1 MITTDFD
8 KRSGLMFILAFG
20 VVSFFADMGYEG
32 MRSSTGPFL
41 ALLGASGTVVG
52 IIAGAGELF
61 GYLLRAV
68 SGRLAEKSR
77 AYWPFTLAGYVL
89 QMAVIPLLGLCGNW
103 QLAAVVIVLERTG
116 KAIRNPTANFMM
128 SRAGEHIGQG
138 WAFGLQEAM
147 DQAGAMAGPLIVA
160 LVLAHHGSYAHAFLW
175 LAIPAVLTLISVF
188 TVAMRFPYA
197 GHIVAPQPHLSFKLP
212 RAYWLYA
219 ASSALVAFGFADY
232 PLIAYHFKQAGL
244 VTDTMIPI
252 LYAVAMAT
260 SGIGALLFG
269 IAFDKRGFA
278 IFPSA
283 ILAAALVTPLAFLG
297 GHDLA
302 IIGAALWGLA
312 LGAQNSILSAG
323 IAKIVPEHSRA
334 RAYGF
339 FSGIFGIAWFA
350 GSALM
355 GALYDKSL
363 YALVGVSFAA
373 EILALMP
380 LLMAIRLRGK

>member
-1 MITTDFD
+1 
-8 KRSGLMFILAFG
+8 
-20 VVSFFADMGYEG
+20 V
-32 MRSSTGPFL
+32 
-41 ALLGASGTVVG
+41 
-52 IIAGAGELF
+52 
-61 GYLLRAV
+61 
-68 SGRLAEKSR
+68 
-77 AYWPFTLAGYVL
+77 

-103 QLAAVVIVLERTG
+103 QMAALVIVLERTG

-160 LVLAHHGSYAHAFLW
+160 LVLAHHGSYAHAFYW

-188 TVAMRFPYA
+188 TVAARFPYA
-197 GHIVAPQPHLSFKLP
+197 GHIVAPQPHLSFTLP

-244 VTDTMIPI
+244 VSDTMIPI

-297 GHDLA
+297 GRDLA
-302 IIGAALWGLA
+302 IVGAALWGLE

-323 IAKIVPEHSRA
+323 VAKIVPQHSRA

-339 FSGIFGIAWFA
+339 FSGIFGISWFI
-350 GSALM
+350 GSSVM
-355 GALYDKSL
+355 GLLYDKSL
-363 YALVGVSFAA
+363 YALVGVSVLA
-373 EILALMP
+373 EILALLP
-380 LLMAIRLRGK
+380 LLMAIRLRPRLPS